1 MATDAARLY
10 IALYTD
16 ADVHG
21 ELAEQL
27 RAREYDALSAVEA
40 GNADLSDLQQLEFAI
55 SQGRAILTFNIQDFE
70 PLHKHYVNSGRD
82 HFGIAVCDQIPIGE
96 VLRRVINML
105 DQIDAEQMKNTYHHL
120 GEFK

>member
-1 MATDAARLY
+1 MANDATRLY

-21 ELAEQL
+21 DLAAQL
-27 RAREYDALSAVEA
+27 RAREYDVISAVEA
-40 GNADLSDLQQLEFAI
+40 GNVDISDPSQLEFAI

-70 PLHKHYVNSGRD
+70 PLHREYLNKGRE
-82 HFGIAVCDQIPIGE
+82 HFGIVVCDQIPIGE
-96 VLRRVINML
+96 LLRRVLSML
-105 DQIDAEQMKNTYHHL
+105 DQVDVDQMKNSYHHL